1 MKLIFRTEKPAQPG
15 CPSAHPEQAPKLAQ
29 VKLIPEARSE
39 PTGPPPDRHYY
50 CSWPTRGGES
60 IPSPCSWS
68 QAHQAALQLPRSQ
81 KHSSKAKWLWDNK
94 TPPLKSMGFIGIA
107 QGWFSRRFSAYVL
120 ACPSVG
126 KETAQKQTGQAENRR
141 LRKKKQICCLL
152 SRQPSKVTFKKP
164 YCAVACALC
173 TNTATQREGKRFCI
187 KSHHIRFA
195 TLLMVI

>member
-126 KETAQKQTGQAENRR
+126 KGTAQKQTGKAENRR
-141 LRKKKQICCLL
+141 LRKKKQRFVVFYLDNQAKLL
-152 SRQPSKVTFKKP
+152 LKSLIVLQPVHFAPTQLLREKERGF
-164 YCAVACALC
+164 AL
-173 TNTATQREGKRFCI
+173 N
-187 KSHHIRFA
+187 HIIYALQHF
-195 TLLMVI
+195 